1 MILLQHSFSELKTF
15 YINFQLSNFDG
26 KGTANVVIKHEDF
39 PDKSFDVG
47 LNTVT
52 GSMSGDQVH
61 EVEFS
66 DEPTPVY
73 IALGDGATGEFLNS
87 DNFVFFERIT
97 YHKVKTYVFIHYLA
111 H

>member
-1 MILLQHSFSELKTF
+1 MKTL
-15 YINFQLSNFDG
+15 YIKFQFSNFDG

-52 GSMSGDQVH
+52 GNMSGGQVH

-73 IALGDGATGEFLNS
+73 IALGDGATGEFSIQIILYFLKESLIIKSKNLRFYPLFS
-87 DNFVFFERIT
+87 SLKRGRMF
-97 YHKVKTYVFIHYLA
+97 Y
-111 H
+111 